1 MKARILVVKK
11 DKLKM
16 KNMPKYEKFKQYVKY
31 EKVVSLYSPTN
42 FLNKRKHQVCNQ
54 K

>member
-16 KNMPKYEKFKQYVKY
+16 KNMPKYEKFKQNLKY
-31 EKVVSLYSPTN
+31 KKVVSLYSPTK
-42 FLNKRKHQVCNQ
+42 FFNKRKHQVSNQ